1 MSKRIKFIT
10 VLLTIVAVYALQA
23 SLFCTDIRA
32 AGVQDDV
39 DQAVTILERFHD
51 IPEKSIP
58 PAVLKDAKGL
68 AIMTV
73 GKAGFIFSGRIGK
86 GIVVA
91 RTKDGWSGPSA
102 IGTGGAGFGF
112 QIGAQISEFVIILNT
127 DEAVKAFARGGNV
140 ALGTDLSVAAGPIGR
155 NVEAAVLPLAA
166 VYTYSR
172 SQGLFAGISLEGT
185 VIVTRNDANAE
196 YYGREVKPEEIL
208 SGTVQP
214 PKGTQNLLKV
224 LSRY

>member
-1 MSKRIKFIT
+1 MTPSSWHF
-10 VLLTIVAVYALQA
+10 Q
-23 SLFCTDIRA
+23 
-32 AGVQDDV
+32 
-39 DQAVTILERFHD
+39 D

-68 AIMTV
+68 AILTV
-73 GKAGFIFSGRIGK
+73 MKAGFIFSGRIGK

-91 RTKDGWSGPSA
+91 RTENAWSGPSA

-112 QIGAQISEFVIILNT
+112 QIGAQVTEFVIILNT
-127 DEAVKAFARGGNV
+127 NEAVKAFSRGGNL

-155 NVEAAVLPLAA
+155 SVGADVLPLAA

-185 VIVTRNDANAE
+185 VLATRNDTNAE
-196 YYGREVKPEEIL
+196 YYGRKVKPHEIL
-208 SGTVQP
+208 SGVVKP
-214 PKGTQNLLKV
+214 PKGAQNLLKV
-224 LSRY
+224 LSKY